1 MAITM
6 AAEAGQL
13 QLNAMEPLIAVNL
26 LDSQNIL
33 TNAVNMFNFLCVSG
47 IQANET
53 RCKELLDNSLGLV
66 TALNPYLG
74 YETSTKI
81 AKEALSSG
89 ASIISLIR
97 AQNLLTDEQLTQ
109 ILRAENMTQPNA

>member
-1 MAITM
+1 
-6 AAEAGQL
+6 
-13 QLNAMEPLIAVNL
+13 
-26 LDSQNIL
+26 
-33 TNAVNMFNFLCVSG
+33 MFNFLCVGG
-47 IQANET
+47 IEANET

-89 ASIISLIR
+89 ASIISLIKE
-97 AQNLLTDEQLTQ
+97 QKLLTDEQLAQ
-109 ILRAENMTQPNA
+109 ILRADKMTQPSD